1 MAEKHLKKYSKS
13 LVIMEMQIKM
23 TIRFLLIPIRMVR
36 PKSQVTTHSGEDVD
50 KEEKSST
57 AGGIT
62 K

>member
-1 MAEKHLKKYSKS
+1 
-13 LVIMEMQIKM
+13 
-23 TIRFLLIPIRMVR
+23 VR

-62 K
+62 KWYNHSRNQCSRSSESWQ